1 MIKFATLKIKSSFMK
16 RIALLVSVFII
27 ISTTVFAQLVD
38 PVKWNYKS
46 KNVSGDTT
54 ALIFDAKI
62 DMNWHLY
69 SQYFGEGGP
78 VRTTFYYDESDKFE
92 IIGQASESPE
102 PEEVMDEIFNMKVK
116 YFSNAATFTQ
126 KIKVLSEKDF
136 TITGSIEYQ
145 VCQDDKCVYFNPDFA
160 INVKG
165 VKSGAEETTVKSEE
179 ALSPQV
185 DLEEKSESEN
195 SRNQARTS
203 ESSSSMWGIFFLAFV
218 LGLAG
223 VLTPCVF
230 PMIPMT
236 VSFFMQ
242 GQSSKFNSIVKALIF
257 GISIVLL
264 YTSVGLIVSL
274 TSAGA
279 DFTTTLSSH
288 WIPNTIFF
296 TLFIAFAASFFGMFE
311 IVLPTGLA
319 NKADRQVDKGG
330 FLASFFMAFT
340 LVIVSFSCT
349 GPIVGALLVKAAAGD
364 IMEPLIGM
372 FGFGLAFALPFT
384 LFAIF
389 PRMLKGLPKSGGWM
403 NTVKVVLGFII
414 LAFSFKFIA
423 NIDQSYHLNLL
434 SRDVYLAI
442 WVVLFVLLGI
452 YLLGK
457 LKFSHDSET
466 PFVTVPRLILAIISF
481 TFALYLL
488 PGMFGADL
496 NAVSSLLPPKS
507 AQQFDITENKMPA
520 GVAVSDNSEGAT
532 LCETPRYSDIL
543 HLPHG
548 LQGYFDYEQGMECA
562 RNLNKPVLLDFKG
575 HACSNCK
582 EMENKVWSDPE
593 VLKRLRDDYVIIAL
607 YVDDR
612 TKLPEDEWVTSDY
625 DGKVKKTIGKKYA
638 DFQISKYNI
647 NSQPYYVL
655 VDHEGNNLTE
665 PKGFDLNVN
674 RFVEFLD
681 AGKKEF
687 EKRSE

>member
-1 MIKFATLKIKSSFMK
+1 MFKFEVLKTDIRMK
-16 RIALLVSVFII
+16 RITLLTSIFIVF
-27 ISTTVFAQLVD
+27 TYNVFAQVVD
-38 PVKWNYKS
+38 PVNWENKS
-46 KNVSGDTT
+46 KLGEDGMAEIVFEAN
-54 ALIFDAKI
+54 I

-69 SQYFGEGGP
+69 SQYFEEGGP
-78 VRTTFYYDESDKFE
+78 VRTTFYFDESDKFE
-92 IIGQASESPE
+92 LIGTPSESPD
-102 PEEVMDEIFNMKVK
+102 PEEAMDEVFKMKVK
-116 YFSNAATFTQ
+116 YFSHKATFVQ
-126 KIKVLSEKDF
+126 KIKLLTEESF

-145 VCQDDKCVYFNPDFA
+145 VCQDDKCVYFNPDFKVS
-160 INVKG
+160 IKG
-165 VKSGAEETTVKSEE
+165 TTPATTSAEDLT
-179 ALSPQV
+179 PQV
-185 DLEEKSESEN
+185 EIEDELPSGTDMESKSI
-195 SRNQARTS
+195 
-203 ESSSSMWGIFFLAFV
+203 WGFFLLSFV
-218 LGLAG
+218 LGLAAI
-223 VLTPCVF
+223 LTPCVF

-242 GQSSKFNSIVKALIF
+242 GQTSKFNSIVKALIF

-279 DFTTTLSSH
+279 DFTTGLSTH

-296 TLFIAFAASFFGMFE
+296 VLFLAFAASFFGMFE
-311 IVLPTGLA
+311 IILPSGLA

-364 IMEPLIGM
+364 VLEPLIGM
-372 FGFGLAFALPFT
+372 FAFGLAFALPFT
-384 LFAIF
+384 LLAIF
-389 PRMLKGLPKSGGWM
+389 PGMLKNLPKSGGWM
-403 NTVKVVLGFII
+403 NAVKVVLGFVI
-414 LAFSFKFIA
+414 LAFSLKFIS
-423 NIDQSYHLNLL
+423 NIDQTYHLGIL

-442 WVVLFVLLGI
+442 WIVLFILMGI

-457 LKFSHDSET
+457 IKFSHDSDL
-466 PFVTVPRLILAIISF
+466 PHVSVPRLVLAIASF

-488 PGMFGADL
+488 PGLFGADL
-496 NAVSSLLPPKS
+496 NAVSALIPPKS
-507 AQQFDITENKMPA
+507 AQQFDMSKSQVINLPGPGE
-520 GVAVSDNSEGAT
+520 SEPT
-532 LCETPRYSDIL
+532 SLCETPKYSDIL

-548 LQGYFDYEQGMECA
+548 LEGYFDYEQGMACA
-562 RNLNKPVLLDFKG
+562 RKMNKPVLLDFKG

-593 VLKRLRDDYVIIAL
+593 VLKRLQNDYIIIAL

-612 TKLPEDEWVTSDY
+612 TKLPEDEWVTSTI

-655 VDHEGNNLTE
+655 VDTDGETLVN
-665 PKGFDLNVN
+665 PKGHDLNIDN
-674 RFVEFLD
+674 FVKFLD
-681 AGKKEF
+681 SGLEEF
-687 EKRSE
+687 NKRN